1 MDNEIEVFSS
11 EEFGSI
17 RTFRI
22 VGEPW
27 FAASD
32 VCAALELSNRSMAVE
47 RLDSP
52 GGNRTAQRHRQ
63 ARQSA
68 FWLNTAAHEEVMHHE
83 RKKHKAPLYQ
93 SGAGA

>member
-1 MDNEIEVFSS
+1 MENEIKVFSS

-22 VGEPW
+22 DGEPW

-52 GGNRTAQRHRQ
+52 GESRTAQRHRQ

-68 FWLNTAAHEEVMHHE
+68 FRLNPAAHEEVMRHA
-83 RKKHKAPLYQ
+83 RKKHKAPLHQ
-93 SGAGA
+93 SGAQA

>member
-11 EEFGSI
+11 EEFSSI
-17 RTFRI
+17 RILQQGDKSLFC
-22 VGEPW
+22 G
-27 FAASD
+27 AD